1 MLEAMSPFENMST
14 LNVVVGIVFIVLT
27 LLLLIPGA
35 LASTGKL
42 PGNKWFG
49 LHVPAVRKDRGI
61 WDQAHKVAGPFWVL
75 AGVALAF
82 GAAFAFIS
90 SGWMWLLPA
99 VALVAAVVAA
109 SLGGNFGA
117 RAAAAV
123 EQAREKQAEEPK
135 PAVNID
141 ALRRAA
147 GRADEQK

>member
-1 MLEAMSPFENMST
+1 MSPFENMTT
-14 LNVVVGIVFIVLT
+14 LNVVVGIVFILLT

-35 LASTGKL
+35 MASAGKL
-42 PGNKWFG
+42 PGNKWIG
-49 LHVPAVRKDRGI
+49 LHVPAVRKNQAI
-61 WDQAHKVAGPFWVL
+61 WDQAHKVAGPFWLL

-82 GAAFAFIS
+82 GAAFSFIA

-99 VALVAAVVAA
+99 VAFLAAVVAA

-123 EQAREKQAEEPK
+123 EQAQDNTPQPEPER

-147 GRADEQK
+147 GHVDGE

>member
-1 MLEAMSPFENMST
+1 MSPFENMST
-14 LNVVVGIVFIVLT
+14 LNVVVGIIFILLT

-35 LASTGKL
+35 LAAAGKL

-49 LHVPAVRKDRGI
+49 LHVPAVRKDRAI

-82 GAAFAFIS
+82 GAAFSFIA
-90 SGWMWLLPA
+90 SGWMWVLPV

-109 SLGGNFGA
+109 SVGGNFGA
-117 RAAAAV
+117 RAATMV
-123 EQAREKQAEEPK
+123 EKAREEEPEPEK

-147 GRADEQK
+147 GQADNK

>member
-1 MLEAMSPFENMST
+1 MLGAMSPFENMST

-90 SGWMWLLPA
+90 SGWMWLRRCRA
-99 VALVAAVVAA
+99 GTREA
-109 SLGGNFGA
+109 GGGA
-117 RAAAAV
+117 
-123 EQAREKQAEEPK
+123 QARREYRCLATSRRPR
-135 PAVNID
+135 
-141 ALRRAA
+141 RRAEVGTRGLA
-147 GRADEQK
+147 